1 MKIVSLIPAAT
12 EIVSLLGFQDSLIG
26 ISHECDFPPE
36 ISRCERLTFSRIPAE
51 ISSAEIDHL
60 TTQKAFD
67 NDGLFG
73 LHSERIIELCPDFI
87 ITQSI
92 CDVCAVSRGALE
104 NVMDRLPKSTRLITL
119 SPTSLRDV
127 LESILYVSRELQS
140 PSRGQLVFN
149 ELVERL
155 EQLKSR
161 TSKSKPKTAV
171 LLEWLDPIFS
181 AGHWNPE
188 LIALGGAQELI
199 GIPGQKSRRIPWE
212 ELQTANPDHL
222 VIACCGY
229 DAEKTKRDFETFQQE
244 YPVHE
249 LRCSQNQQVH
259 LLDGNAYFNRPGPRL
274 VDAAELL
281 HDLFR

>member
-36 ISRCERLTFSRIPAE
+36 ISKCEKLTFSRIPTE
-51 ISSAEIDHL
+51 ISSAEIDQL

-73 LHSERIIELCPDFI
+73 LHSDRIVELCPDII

-92 CDVCAVSRGALE
+92 CDVCAVSRGALG

-119 SPTSLRDV
+119 SPTSLMDV
-127 LESILYVSRELQS
+127 LESIVSVSRELQS
-140 PSRGQLVFN
+140 PSRGQFVFH
-149 ELVERL
+149 ELLDRL

-161 TSKSKPKTAV
+161 SLNSTPKTAV

-188 LIALGGAQELI
+188 LIALGGA
-199 GIPGQKSRRIPWE
+199 
-212 ELQTANPDHL
+212 
-222 VIACCGY
+222 
-229 DAEKTKRDFETFQQE
+229 
-244 YPVHE
+244 
-249 LRCSQNQQVH
+249 
-259 LLDGNAYFNRPGPRL
+259 GN
-274 VDAAELL
+274 
-281 HDLFR
+281 